1 MNPSF
6 YLWVLAV
13 LERGKA
19 CFIKHLLSSLS
30 SGGLLSYPP
39 LELEL
44 CARIRNKK
52 FHVPKAKLEGCIF
65 NFSSVCTQ
73 APSPEKAEEESER
86 LLRELYL
93 FDVLRAD
100 RTTAAHGYLD
110 ISGSDYKNNLRKQ
123 KAFFSFIICCEV
135 CLL

>member
-1 MNPSF
+1 M
-6 YLWVLAV
+6 
-13 LERGKA
+13 
-19 CFIKHLLSSLS
+19 
-30 SGGLLSYPP
+30 SYPP

-52 FHVPKAKLEGCIF
+52 FYVPKAMLEGCIF